1 MSFFKWSKTAANNA
15 TADGSINWAEGQAP
29 STVNDSARAMM
40 AAAAKFRDDIGCN
53 LSTSGTGAAY
63 TLATNQVFDTLANLN
78 GKLLSCLVHTANSAG
93 CTLNVDGLGAFK
105 LRNISGTD
113 LSANQLYGN
122 ARVFFTFDNANS
134 QFILLSLPGGILDA
148 PAGTAMIFQQ
158 SSAPA
163 GWTKASTHND
173 KALRVVTGS
182 AGSGGS
188 NSFSGQFVNPF
199 SLGSVTIL
207 QANLP
212 SGNVGGATTGISVSA
227 ITGLLGGGGSGFAA
241 GAQGGSAINFSD
253 PGHTHALGGSDVPLS
268 LGSINL
274 ALAYVDVIIATKN

>member
-1 MSFFKWSKTAANNA
+1 MVENRRQQRDGRRHHQLGRRPSALHGERFRARHDGGGNPYRVSHS
-15 TADGSINWAEGQAP
+15 ADWY
-29 STVNDSARAMM
+29 
-40 AAAAKFRDDIGCN
+40 
-53 LSTSGTGAAY
+53 Y

-163 GWTKASTHND
+163 G
-173 KALRVVTGS
+173 
-182 AGSGGS
+182 
-188 NSFSGQFVNPF
+188 
-199 SLGSVTIL
+199 
-207 QANLP
+207 
-212 SGNVGGATTGISVSA
+212 
-227 ITGLLGGGGSGFAA
+227 
-241 GAQGGSAINFSD
+241 
-253 PGHTHALGGSDVPLS
+253 
-268 LGSINL
+268 
-274 ALAYVDVIIATKN
+274 